1 MVMNAPRTSSGRNAW
16 PAESGRQPADDE
28 RQREEMKR
36 EQAHGPEGLLLEVRV
51 LPIFVFEARP
61 AAHPI
66 KGKAKAVEGDTAEHE
81 DLACIELSS
90 GAGAE
95 REPGRWAVALIDLT
109 GAQPFVNRHE
119 RREVG

>member
-1 MVMNAPRTSSGRNAW
+1 MVRNAPRTERVACG
-16 PAESGRQPADDE
+16 ERQTASDDE
-28 RQREEMKR
+28 RHRAEMKR

-95 REPGRWAVALIDLT
+95 REPGRWA
-109 GAQPFVNRHE
+109 
-119 RREVG
+119 RRPS